1 MIFFARRLVYYIQR
15 KYIMIRN
22 STVKIKPKSRVDLKS
37 SFEGKNS
44 IGEATV
50 FGGKL
55 GFASYIG
62 PNCIIRGKVGRY
74 SCIGSN
80 VKVIDSTHPASTFTS
95 IHPMF
100 YSLLKQ
106 NGYTYVQKQKF
117 EEMLHCSGEKYSV
130 MIGNDVWIGSEVL
143 IMGGIKIGDG
153 AIVAAGAV
161 VTSDVPDYQIVGG
174 VPARVIRPRFDDDT
188 ISFLQEFK
196 WWNKGEEWIS
206 SHADLYEDI
215 GMFMKNVKAEEK
227 DQ

>member
-1 MIFFARRLVYYIQR
+1 MRSICKKLMYYCIRR
-15 KYIMIRN
+15 YIMMKHR
-22 STVKIKPKSRVDLKS
+22 TVRIKTKSRVSLYS
-37 SFEGKNS
+37 RFEGKNS
-44 IGEATV
+44 IGEGST
-50 FGGKL
+50 FSGDI

-143 IMGGIKIGDG
+143 IMGGVRIGDG

-174 VPARVIRPRFDDDT
+174 VPAKTIRPRFDDDT
-188 ISFLQEFK
+188 ITFLQELK